1 MLFHFLAQRFDHAGH
16 GLQAQVQLGQQGLL
30 QLVFKQRL
38 PAAGVGLA
46 QLCKARLEKV
56 GHGGQQ
62 ALFAP
67 AEVWVSNLDS
77 GRTWHGGGLNMDLLR
92 RLWLEA

>member
-1 MLFHFLAQRFDHAGH
+1 MLATFTVLQVFWSMLWFFLFFMWIM
-16 GLQAQVQLGQQGLL
+16 
-30 QLVFKQRL
+30 LVFRVFGDIFRDYEYDFYKID
-38 PAAGVGLA
+38 P
-46 QLCKARLEKV
+46 
-56 GHGGQQ
+56 

>member
-1 MLFHFLAQRFDHAGH
+1 VHLKVRGSDEAARDLAQR
-16 GLQAQVQLGQQGLL
+16 
-30 QLVFKQRL
+30 L
-38 PAAGVGLA
+38 PSSTSRDYGRSFADIFRDYEYDFY
-46 QLCKARLEKV
+46 KIDP
-56 GHGGQQ
+56 